1 MSARWMAIGL
11 RRPDGRR
18 DRGQVLVLF
27 AMSIV
32 VLLSFAGL
40 AFDIGRFYSEKRFLQ
55 NAADAAALA
64 AASAL
69 SRGATVTEARDAAK
83 AVITRNYL
91 SDPTGKAA
99 ALPPDTPVYA
109 SGHAGDPIYLTN
121 GILISGGDVRV
132 SLQNPVDWTFG
143 RVAGLDTN
151 TILGQARARLQADM
165 LPVAVRHYINGPGP
179 NVGATTPCPGDG
191 TGFTDY
197 LATSDTSC
205 LGTQTDGSLRVEP
218 SDGMAFSAS
227 TPDNDPTHHGPI
239 QPLVGQGAAPGNAA
253 NFRGFIVL
261 DIRDFESTTSNV
273 FYNGVTST
281 TGATTLKTIEA
292 GYIVPGY
299 PGPAFPPA
307 TTPPDPMDQVGI
319 LDGNSAGLVVD
330 EMINRYHP
338 GDEVTCAVYSGIV
351 MTIPDFVL
359 VVPAAVS
366 IGVGQNRNGQVSMPV
381 TKNTAFAGV
390 VTTSAHDDPG
400 DPATPTL
407 ATTLL
412 PLTFSPQP
420 ATPDTTITWTTFQ
433 TTAAAPVGIYTKW
446 IQGHSSSPYLTDHY
460 YPTAINIGG
469 VTRDFGIS
477 DASSTPK
484 VTDNTPQ
491 SMSIASTGLTANQL
505 VTFSTTNKASTAFN
519 GTVNISVEGSVA
531 DGGVLPPGIGAVSVT
546 PSTLNLQNANP
557 WNDQDVTVSIDGGS
571 LAPGNYDLV
580 LRSTGT
586 NRDSQPVTHL
596 TPIMFHVATGS
607 TNLNYVD
614 IMGWAVFRIVAMSS
628 PNYVS
633 GYAITPLVQDPTD
646 SRLRHGQV
654 PKLVPW
660 N

>member
-1 MSARWMAIGL
+1 MSARWLALGL
-11 RRPDGRR
+11 RRPDGGR
-18 DRGQVLVLF
+18 DRGQILILF
-27 AMSIV
+27 ALSIV
-32 VLLSFAGL
+32 VLFSFAGL

-64 AASAL
+64 AANAL
-69 SRGATVTEARDAAK
+69 VRGRTDAEAIAEAK
-83 AVITRNYL
+83 AILTRNYL

-99 ALPPDTPVYA
+99 ALPPDVPVYA
-109 SGHAGDPIYLTN
+109 SGHAGDPVYLTN

-132 SLQNPVDWTFG
+132 SIQNPVDWTFARIVG
-143 RVAGLDTN
+143 FQTN
-151 TILGQARARLQADM
+151 TIAGQARARLQVDM
-165 LPVAVRHYINGPGP
+165 LPIAVRHYINGPGP
-179 NVGATTPCPGDG
+179 NAGATTPCPGDG

-197 LATSDTSC
+197 LATSNTSC
-205 LGTQTDGSLRVEP
+205 LGTQTNGSLRVDP
-218 SDGMAFSAS
+218 SDGAAFSAS
-227 TPDNDPTHHGPI
+227 TPDNDPTNHGPI
-239 QPLVGQGAAPGNAA
+239 QALVGQGSAPGNAA

-261 DIRDFESTTSNV
+261 DIRNFETTTSNV
-273 FYNGVTST
+273 FYNGVTAA
-281 TGATTLKTIEA
+281 TGSVALKGIES

-307 TTPPDPMDQVGI
+307 TSPPDPMDQVGI

-330 EMINRYHP
+330 EMINRYDP
-338 GDEVTCAVYSGIV
+338 GDEVTCAVYSGVV

-359 VVPAAVS
+359 VVPPIVPIS
-366 IGVGQNRNGQVSMPV
+366 VGQNRNNQVTMLV
-381 TKNTAFAGV
+381 QKNTAFAGV

-400 DPATPTL
+400 DPATPAL

-469 VTRDFGIS
+469 VVRDFGSPIVGKT
-477 DASSTPK
+477 DA
-484 VTDNTPQ
+484 V
-491 SMSIASTGLTANQL
+491 SMSVASTGLTATQT
-505 VTFSTTNKASTAFN
+505 VTFATTKQASTAFR
-519 GTVNISVEGSVA
+519 GTVNLSIEGGIA
-531 DGGVLPPGIGAVSVT
+531 DAGVLPPGIGAVSVT
-546 PSTLNLQNANP
+546 PSSLNLQNGNP
-557 WNDQDVTVSIDGGS
+557 LNSQDVTASVNTGS
-571 LAPGNYDLV
+571 LAPGEYDLV
-580 LRSTGT
+580 IRATGT
-586 NRDSQPVTHL
+586 NLDGLPVTHL
-596 TPIMFHVATGS
+596 VPIRLDVATGS
-607 TNLNYVD
+607 TSLNYVD
-614 IMGWAVFRIVAMSS
+614 IMGWAVFRIVGMQS

>member
-1 MSARWMAIGL
+1 MSARWLALGL

-18 DRGQVLVLF
+18 DRGQILILF
-27 AMSIV
+27 ALSIV
-32 VLLSFAGL
+32 VLFSFAGL

-64 AASAL
+64 AANAL
-69 SRGATVTEARDAAK
+69 VRGATNTEAIAEAK
-83 AVITRNYL
+83 AILTRNYL

-99 ALPPDTPVYA
+99 ALPPDVPEFA
-109 SGHAGDPIYLTN
+109 SGHAADPVYLTN
-121 GILISGGDVRV
+121 GILITGGEVRV
-132 SLQNPVDWTFG
+132 SIQNPVDWTFARIVG
-143 RVAGLDTN
+143 FQTN
-151 TILGQARARLQADM
+151 TIAGQARARLQADM
-165 LPVAVRHYINGPGP
+165 LPIAVRHYVKITDPTP
-179 NVGATTPCPGDG
+179 GATAPCPGDG
-191 TGFTDY
+191 SHFTDY
-197 LATSDTSC
+197 MATSDTSC
-205 LGTQTDGSLRVEP
+205 LGTVANGSLRVDP
-218 SDGMAFSAS
+218 SAGAAFSAS
-227 TPDNDPTHHGPI
+227 NPGNDPSQHGPI
-239 QPLVGQGAAPGNAA
+239 QPLVGQGADPDNTA

-273 FYNGVTST
+273 FYNGVTAT

-292 GYIVPGY
+292 SYIVPGY

-307 TTPPDPMDQVGI
+307 TSPPDPMDQVGI
-319 LDGNSAGLVVD
+319 MDGNSAGLVVD
-330 EMINRYHP
+330 EMINRYKP

-359 VVPAAVS
+359 AVPKAVT
-366 IGVGQNRNGQVSMPV
+366 IGTSENRNGLVSMPV

-390 VTTSAHDDPG
+390 VTTTYHPDPG
-400 DPATPTL
+400 DPASPVL
-407 ATTLL
+407 ATTLT

-420 ATPDTTITWTTFQ
+420 ATPDTTVTWTTFR
-433 TTAAAPVGIYTKW
+433 TTSAPVGIYTVW
-446 IQGHSSSPYLTDHY
+446 VAGHSSSPYLTDHY
-460 YPTAINIGG
+460 YPSAINIGG
-469 VTRDFGIS
+469 VIRDYGIS
-477 DASSTPK
+477 DAGSTPK
-484 VTDNTPQ
+484 VTDNTPI
-491 SMSIASTGLTANQL
+491 SMSIASTGLTATQP
-505 VTFSTTNKASTAFN
+505 VTFSTTNKSGTAFN
-519 GTVNISVEGSVA
+519 GTVTISVEGSVA

-586 NRDSQPVTHL
+586 NGDGQPVTHL
-596 TPIMFHVATGS
+596 TPLTFHVATGS
-607 TNLNYVD
+607 TSLNYVD
-614 IMGWAVFRIVAMSS
+614 IMGWAVFRIVGMSS

-633 GYAITPLVQDPTD
+633 GYAITPLVQDPSD

>member
-1 MSARWMAIGL
+1 MSARWMALGL

-27 AMSIV
+27 AMSII

-40 AFDIGRFYSEKRFLQ
+40 AFDVGRFYSEKRFLQ

-69 SRGATVTEARDAAK
+69 SRGATVTEARDVAK
-83 AVITRNYL
+83 AIITRNYL

-99 ALPPDTPVYA
+99 ALPPDVPVYE

-143 RVAGLDTN
+143 RVVGFETN
-151 TILGQARARLQADM
+151 TIGGQAHARLQADM
-165 LPVAVRHYINGPGP
+165 LPIAVRHYVNGPGP
-179 NVGATTPCPGDG
+179 NAGATTPCPGDG
-191 TGFTDY
+191 SGFTDY
-197 LATSDTSC
+197 MTTSDTSC

-218 SDGMAFSAS
+218 SEGAAFSAS

-239 QPLVGQGAAPGNAA
+239 QSLVGQGASPGNAA

-261 DIRDFESTTSNV
+261 DIRNFESTTSNV
-273 FYNGVTST
+273 FYNGVTAT

-307 TTPPDPMDQVGI
+307 TSPPDPNDQVGI
-319 LDGNSAGLVVD
+319 MDGNSAGLVVD
-330 EMINRYHP
+330 EMIARYKP

-351 MTIPDFVL
+351 MTIPDFAL
-359 VVPAAVS
+359 VVPTSVA
-366 IGVGQNRNGQVSMPV
+366 INVGQNRNGQVSMLV
-381 TKNTAFAGV
+381 QKNTAFAGV
-390 VTTSAHDDPG
+390 VTTSAHDDLG

-420 ATPDTTITWTTFQ
+420 ATPDTSITWTTFQ

-469 VTRDFGIS
+469 VTRDFGVGDS
-477 DASSTPK
+477 GSSTK
-484 VTDNTPQ
+484 VTDNTPF
-491 SMSIASTGLTANQL
+491 SMSIASTGLTATKI
-505 VTFSTTNKASTAFN
+505 VTFVTTTKSSTAFR
-519 GTVNISVEGSVA
+519 GTVSLSVEGNVA
-531 DGGVLPPGIGAVSVT
+531 DGGVLPPGIGATSVS
-546 PSTLNLQNANP
+546 PSSLDLQNANP
-557 WNDQDVTVSIDGGS
+557 LNMQDVTVSIDGGS
-571 LAPGNYDLV
+571 LAPGDYDLV

-586 NRDSQPVTHL
+586 NFDGRPVTHL
-596 TPIMFHVATGS
+596 TPITFHVATGTTS
-607 TNLNYVD
+607 LNYVD
-614 IMGWAVFRIVAMSS
+614 VMGWAVFRIVGMES
-628 PNYVS
+628 PNFVS
-633 GYAITPLVQDPTD
+633 GYAITPLVQDPND
-646 SRLRHGQV
+646 PRLRHGQV